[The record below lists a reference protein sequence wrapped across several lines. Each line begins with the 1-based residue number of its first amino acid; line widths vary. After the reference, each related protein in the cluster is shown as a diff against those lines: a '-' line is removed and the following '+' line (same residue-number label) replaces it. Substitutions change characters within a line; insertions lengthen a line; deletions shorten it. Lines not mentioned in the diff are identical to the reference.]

1 MQFSLTKTIL
11 IFIVPVEFPK
21 SLVNK
26 TVLFWSTDFHLLAN
40 RFLTTQNHLKLFNTI
55 ERKKADF
62 SVFSKPLKKVE
73 KGWKSARLERV
84 TRIELVQPGRKHGI
98 LPLNY
103 TRIKILYHI
112 SHYKS
117 IHFVFF
123 QVLDCKT

>member
-1 MQFSLTKTIL
+1 MNIISQKNQPFTVDLEIISLGATIL
-11 IFIVPVEFPK
+11 
-21 SLVNK
+21 L
-26 TVLFWSTDFHLLAN
+26 
-40 RFLTTQNHLKLFNTI
+40 
-55 ERKKADF
+55 
-62 SVFSKPLKKVE
+62 
-73 KGWKSARLERV
+73 GLERV